1 MAPRA
6 NVRLLT
12 IRSANSC
19 KQEGQPFRLPQ
30 PHPADALTSSITAAL
45 AHCLCAARARIAD
58 QNGVQFGQPVH
69 WLRRRPPRRL
79 RPPRRC
85 CRSSSRSSRR
95 PGLRTAVPSRR
106 ARTGSARGSASATE
120 PPGRPGFGRR
130 GSRTPAPGGPR
141 QPRSPEPLARPGSHR
156 AGAVSAIHS
165 GLLTTSSQNLD
176 RRQKTCTLP
185 SGPCE
190 IIAAWVPGPD
200 RRSVRCQPGPGGRA
214 AGLARMYR
222 RSGSPATMISGA
234 KATVSSNAAADCDTC
249 HTA

>member
-1 MAPRA
+1 MMATGLQNVQFWETSIPPDSGRHPR
-6 NVRLLT
+6 R
-12 IRSANSC
+12 
-19 KQEGQPFRLPQ
+19 
-30 PHPADALTSSITAAL
+30 TAAL
-45 AHCLCAARARIAD
+45 APCPCAARARVAG
-58 QNGVQFGQPVH
+58 QNGVQFRQTVH
-69 WLRRRPPRRL
+69 WLRRRPPPRRL

-141 QPRSPEPLARPGSHR
+141 QPRSPKPLARSSSHR

-165 GLLTTSSQNLD
+165 GLLATSSQNLD
-176 RRQKTCTLP
+176 RRQKTCTVP

-190 IIAAWVPGPD
+190 IIAAWVPGRD

-214 AGLARMYR
+214 VGLARMYR

-234 KATVSSNAAADCDTC
+234 KAAVSSNAAADCDTC